1 MTAYNNNN
9 RYIQQLLL
17 LLKWNSSNPTS
28 FDTDSEKLRQFFSK
42 FDKIETGL
50 IGFNSTIE
58 LYCHWPCVVPSL
70 AIPPPTTDHNIS
82 LTQIKPISASFYLKP
97 ITPDFT
103 NLTTNSFI
111 VSAMDLKKE
120 LAFSQPVERELE
132 RFQLFLEIFGERE
145 FGKNELGQIDCWLD
159 FFFFDVIVD

>member
-1 MTAYNNNN
+1 MEARVGGEMAMEALSLVLRCVTASHTTTSN
-9 RYIQQLLL
+9 RSQHL
-17 LLKWNSSNPTS
+17 
-28 FDTDSEKLRQFFSK
+28 
-42 FDKIETGL
+42 
-50 IGFNSTIE
+50 
-58 LYCHWPCVVPSL
+58 
-70 AIPPPTTDHNIS
+70 S
-82 LTQIKPISASFYLKP
+82 LTQIKP

-145 FGKNELGQIDCWLD
+145 FGKNELGQIDC
-159 FFFFDVIVD
+159 